1 MPIDWF
7 PLWLS
12 LRVAVI
18 STAIALAIGLWLAWT
33 LANRSFRGKEVLD
46 AAVTLP
52 LVLPPT
58 VLGYYLLVLL
68 GRASPIGHVYEL
80 LFGGPLV
87 FTWQAA
93 VVASLFHS
101 TPLLVKSA
109 RAAFESVDRS
119 YERAARNLGA
129 TELRLFWRVTLPLVR
144 RSILSRGRAGLCPIA
159 GRFRRHAHDRRQYSG
174 PHPNGL
180 DRHLRRRGSG
190 QRRTARVLV
199 LIVSA
204 IALAILTLANR
215 LTSNPFGPRQTDPG
229 VMIQARIRKQYPP
242 RPDSAGFSLD
252 LDFQAAAGVTVLFGS
267 SGAGKTLTLDSIAG
281 FVRPD
286 EGRILLD
293 DQILF
298 DGAAGVHL
306 PPRSRHCGY
315 VFQNYALFPHMTLR
329 QNLEFAAERAP
340 GWAGIAR

>member
-18 STAIALAIGLWLAWT
+18 STAIALVVGLWLAWT

-46 AAVTLP
+46 AAITLP

-58 VLGYYLLVLL
+58 VLGYYLLVVL
-68 GRASPIGHVYEL
+68 GRASPVGQLYQLV
-80 LFGGPLV
+80 FGGPLL

-109 RAAFESVDRS
+109 RAAFENVDRS

-144 RSILSRGRAGLCPIA
+144 RSILAAAALAFARSLGDFGVTLMIA
-159 GRFRRHAHDRRQYSG
+159 GNIPGRTQTVSLAIYDAVEAS
-174 PHPNGL
+174 NGA
-180 DRHLRRRGSG
+180 
-190 QRRTARVLV
+190 TARVLV

-204 IALAILTLANR
+204 IALVILTLANR
-215 LTSNPFGPRQTDPG
+215 LTSNPFGPRQT
-229 VMIQARIRKQYPP
+229 
-242 RPDSAGFSLD
+242 
-252 LDFQAAAGVTVLFGS
+252 
-267 SGAGKTLTLDSIAG
+267 
-281 FVRPD
+281 
-286 EGRILLD
+286 
-293 DQILF
+293 
-298 DGAAGVHL
+298 
-306 PPRSRHCGY
+306 
-315 VFQNYALFPHMTLR
+315 AL
-329 QNLEFAAERAP
+329 
-340 GWAGIAR
+340 